1 MRFCSNYS
9 VLGGGKGSNQT
20 VDCACAGGKVAFLR
34 TLGQDSFA
42 DPLRLSVQESG
53 VQLALP
59 TGAAFISVSETDE
72 NAITVASGVNAG
84 VLPESKGFTHLVMQP
99 EIPLATVVARAQAAR
114 AAGVQVILNAA
125 PARGLPP
132 ELLSNVVILVVNEG
146 ELALRARRRPWP
158 VPVPVP
164 SPACR
169 RGPRPKRSCR
179 PHRVDCLSYGFRPFP

>member
-1 MRFCSNYS
+1 VRFCSNYS

-20 VDCACAGGKVAFLR
+20 VDCARVGGKVAFLR

-42 DPLRLSVQESG
+42 DPLRLSVRESG

-59 TGAAFISVSETDE
+59 IGAAFISVSETDE

-132 ELLSNVVILVVNEG
+132 ELLSNVDLLVVNEG

-158 VPVPVP
+158 APVPVP

-179 PHRVDCLSYGFRPFP
+179 PRRVDCLSYGFRPFP